1 MRVNDILQKAI
12 VYTYCKQLYNTDEV
26 DVLKDYKIL
35 IRQKRQEKGISQ
47 NQLAKLVGISQ
58 PYMNQIETGVRNP
71 TLPTLMKIC
80 EILDISLFGKEDE
93 ETG

>member
-1 MRVNDILQKAI
+1 MGILQKAI
-12 VYTYCKQLYNTDEV
+12 IYTYCCTLYNKKE
-26 DVLKDYKIL
+26 
-35 IRQKRQEKGISQ
+35 KRQEKGISQ

>member
-1 MRVNDILQKAI
+1 MR
-12 VYTYCKQLYNTDEV
+12 
-26 DVLKDYKIL
+26 DYKAL

-93 ETG
+93 QTG

>member
-1 MRVNDILQKAI
+1 MDILQKAI
-12 VYTYCKQLYNTDEV
+12 IYTYCCTLYNKKEV
-26 DVLKDYKIL
+26 GRLRDYKAL

>member
-1 MRVNDILQKAI
+1 MHKAI
-12 VYTYCKQLYNTDEV
+12 IYTYCCELYNVCEV
-26 DVLKDYKIL
+26 ENLRDYKEL

-71 TLPTLMKIC
+71 TLPTLIKIC
-80 EILDISLFGKEDE
+80 EILELPLFGSE
-93 ETG
+93 ETKQ

>member
-1 MRVNDILQKAI
+1 MR
-12 VYTYCKQLYNTDEV
+12 
-26 DVLKDYKIL
+26 DYKAL

-80 EILDISLFGKEDE
+80 EILDISLFGTEDG

>member
-1 MRVNDILQKAI
+1 MR
-12 VYTYCKQLYNTDEV
+12 
-26 DVLKDYKIL
+26 DYKAL

-47 NQLAKLVGISQ
+47 NHLAKLVGISQ

-80 EILDISLFGKEDE
+80 EILDISLFGKDDE

>member
-1 MRVNDILQKAI
+1 MCVNDILQKAI

-71 TLPTLMKIC
+71 TLPVLMRIC
-80 EILDISLFGKEDE
+80 EILEISLFGDHS
-93 ETG
+93 

>member
-1 MRVNDILQKAI
+1 MR
-12 VYTYCKQLYNTDEV
+12 
-26 DVLKDYKIL
+26 DYKAL

-80 EILDISLFGKEDE
+80 EILDISLFGKDDE

>member
-1 MRVNDILQKAI
+1 MGHLR
-12 VYTYCKQLYNTDEV
+12 
-26 DVLKDYKIL
+26 DYKTL

-47 NQLAKLVGISQ
+47 NQLAKLAGISQ

-80 EILDISLFGKEDE
+80 DILDISLFGREDGE
-93 ETG
+93 NK

>member
-1 MRVNDILQKAI
+1 MHKAI
-12 VYTYCKQLYNTDEV
+12 IYTYCCQLYNTSEV
-26 DVLKDYKIL
+26 ETVNDYKVL
-35 IRQKRQEKGISQ
+35 ICQKRQEKGISQ

-80 EILDISLFGKEDE
+80 EILEISLFHQE
-93 ETG
+93 ET

>member
-1 MRVNDILQKAI
+1 MR
-12 VYTYCKQLYNTDEV
+12 
-26 DVLKDYKIL
+26 DYKAL

-58 PYMNQIETGVRNP
+58 PYMNQIKTGVRNP

>member
-71 TLPTLMKIC
+71 TLPVLMRIC
-80 EILDISLFGKEDE
+80 EILEISLFGDHS
-93 ETG
+93 

>member
-1 MRVNDILQKAI
+1 MR
-12 VYTYCKQLYNTDEV
+12 
-26 DVLKDYKIL
+26 DYKAL

-58 PYMNQIETGVRNP
+58 PYINQIETGVRNP

-80 EILDISLFGKEDE
+80 EILDISLFGKDDE

>member
-1 MRVNDILQKAI
+1 MR
-12 VYTYCKQLYNTDEV
+12 
-26 DVLKDYKIL
+26 DYKAL
-35 IRQKRQEKGISQ
+35 ISQKRQEKGISQ

-80 EILDISLFGKEDE
+80 EILDISLFGKDDE

>member
-1 MRVNDILQKAI
+1 MR
-12 VYTYCKQLYNTDEV
+12 
-26 DVLKDYKIL
+26 DYKAL

>member
-1 MRVNDILQKAI
+1 MR
-12 VYTYCKQLYNTDEV
+12 
-26 DVLKDYKIL
+26 DYKAL

-93 ETG
+93 GTG

>member
-1 MRVNDILQKAI
+1 M
-12 VYTYCKQLYNTDEV
+12 E
-26 DVLKDYKIL
+26 DYKAL
-35 IRQKRQEKGISQ
+35 IRKKRQEKGISQ

-80 EILDISLFGKEDE
+80 RILDISLFGSGEP
-93 ETG
+93 

>member
-1 MRVNDILQKAI
+1 MRNYKA
-12 VYTYCKQLYNTDEV
+12 
-26 DVLKDYKIL
+26 L